1 MAYGDNMYQPF
12 QPAGY
17 GNQFTNRTISTP
29 VNTQLSNNQN
39 GLMTIFVTSEDEVTN
54 YPVAAG
60 LTVLLISFNLKKFW
74 LKSTDTSGIPQR
86 PRLFTFDEKTPSTN
100 QNGSFVSRQEFQD
113 LNNKLDKLIAELGGT
128 KNE

>member
-1 MAYGDNMYQPF
+1 MYQPF

-29 VNTQLSNNQN
+29 VNAQLSNNQN

-60 LTVLLISFNLKKFW
+60 LTVLLISFNLKTFW

-86 PRLFTFDEKTPSTN
+86 PRLFTFDEKTPAIN